1 MDKVAVVILNYNGKK
16 YLQQFLPLVIKYS
29 AGSKIIVGDNAST
42 DDSVDFLKTNFP
54 NVRLI
59 LQSTNEGFSKGYNS
73 VLRQVE
79 AEYYVLLNSDVE
91 VTENWI
97 PPIIELMEQEP
108 SIAACQPKILS
119 YHNKDYFEYAG
130 AAGGFIDILG
140 YPFCRG
146 RIFNTLEKDHGQ
158 YDGISRIF
166 WATGACL
173 FIRAEIYHQ
182 FKGFDD
188 HFFAHMEEIDLCWRL
203 NKAGFKIMFL
213 SQSKVYHIGGG
224 TLPKDNPHK
233 TYLNFRNSLLM
244 LFKNTPK
251 NRRSQILTV
260 RLCTDLLAAIHF
272 LVTGNV
278 GASKAVLKAYYTFF
292 FRLKK
297 VKAEIS
303 LETDN
308 SFQSRQFGIF
318 NGSIIVEH
326 FLKKKKV
333 FSDLKF
339 KNTRRGYFFF

>member
-29 AGSKIIVGDNAST
+29 SGSTIIVGDNAST
-42 DDSVDFLKTNFP
+42 DDSVDFIKNNFP
-54 NVRLI
+54 EVRII
-59 LQSTNEGFSKGYNS
+59 LQPTNEGFSKGYNS
-73 VLRQVE
+73 VLRQVK
-79 AEYYVLLNSDVE
+79 AKYYVLLNSDVE

-97 PPIIELMEQEP
+97 SPIIELMEQDA

-119 YHNKDYFEYAG
+119 FHYRDSFEYAG
-130 AAGGFIDILG
+130 AAGGFIDFLG

-146 RIFNTLEKDHGQ
+146 RIFNTLEKDQGQ

-173 FIRAEIYHQ
+173 FIKAEIFHQ

-203 NKAGFKIMFL
+203 NKSGYKIMFH
-213 SQSKVYHIGGG
+213 SNSKIYHIGGG
-224 TLPKDNPHK
+224 TLPKNNPHK

-244 LFKNTPK
+244 LYKNTPIFK
-251 NRRSQILTV
+251 RSRILAV
-260 RLCTDLLAAIHF
+260 RFITDLVAALHF
-272 LVTGNV
+272 LLSGNA
-278 GASKAVLKAYYTFF
+278 GDSKAVFQAYYTFF
-292 FRLKK
+292 FKLKK

-303 LETDN
+303 MEQGK
-308 SFQSRQFGIF
+308 SFPDREFGIF
-318 NGSIIVEH
+318 YGSIIVEH

-333 FSDLKF
+333 FSELNF
-339 KNTRRGYFFF
+339 